1 MILEAN
7 SRLLTSVPIVVVKRR
22 SKYGNVKTVVDGIK
36 FDSKKEAARYVV
48 LKQEANAGTIQ
59 HLRLQVP
66 FKLEIDGHLIC
77 RYKADF
83 VYTRDGQEIVED
95 VKGRLTDVYKLK
107 KKMMQACHQISILE
121 T

>member
-1 MILEAN
+1 
-7 SRLLTSVPIVVVKRR
+7 VVRRR

-36 FDSKKEAARYVV
+36 FDSKKEAARYEV
-48 LKQEANAGTIQ
+48 LVAEESAGII
-59 HLRLQVP
+59 HNLRLQVP

-83 VYTRDGQEIVED
+83 VYIRDGQEIVED

-107 KKMMQACHQISILE
+107 KKLMKACHQISILE